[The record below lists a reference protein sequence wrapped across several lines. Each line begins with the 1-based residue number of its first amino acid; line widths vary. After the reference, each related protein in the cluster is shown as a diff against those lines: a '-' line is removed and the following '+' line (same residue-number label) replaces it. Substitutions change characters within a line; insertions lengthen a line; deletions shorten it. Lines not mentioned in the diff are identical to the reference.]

1 MKQYRHSF
9 RLVAAVITLVLS
21 TAISGQ
27 GQKYSNEF
35 LSIGVGA
42 RAQSMGNAV
51 VASVADATATA
62 WNPAGLAA
70 IDLPQG
76 FQLGAMH
83 SEWFAGIG
91 KFDYL
96 GIVLPL
102 SQKQRRLSLTL
113 IRFGIDEIPNTL
125 SLYESDGT
133 INFDNIREFSAADY
147 AFLMSYAQSL
157 NVGRGNLFVGGNVK
171 VVHRRIGP
179 FATSWGF
186 GVDLGAQYHLNQ
198 WRFGFMAQDLTT
210 TFNAWSFNFTPEE
223 KEVLELTNNEIPIS
237 SVEITK
243 PKFLLG
249 IAHAF
254 RFGKVGLLPEL
265 DLLIST
271 DGKRNTLLAGDP
283 FSLDL
288 GFGIEADYNQF
299 VFLRAGLNQFQ
310 REQSFNGQ
318 ENLTIRPSI
327 GVGFRL
333 GRILRIDYAF
343 TDLGDQRNTYS
354 HVISLLLDIRPR
366 KNQN

>member
-1 MKQYRHSF
+1 MNKYRLPIFHYA
-9 RLVAAVITLVLS
+9 LTAAIIVALGLPAL
-21 TAISGQ
+21 A
-27 GQKYSNEF
+27 QKYSNEF

-42 RAQSMGNAV
+42 RAQGMGNAV
-51 VASVADATATA
+51 VASVTDATASS

-91 KFDYL
+91 KFDFL

-102 SQKQRRLSLTL
+102 AQKQRRLSLTL

-133 INFDNIREFSAADY
+133 INFDNVREFSAADY
-147 AFLMSYAQSL
+147 AFLMGYAQAL
-157 NVGRGNLFVGGNVK
+157 NVKNGSLFIGGNVK

-186 GVDLGAQYHLNQ
+186 GIDLGAQYHLNR
-198 WRFGFMAQDLTT
+198 WRFGLMAQDLTT

-243 PKFLLG
+243 PKFNIGL
-249 IAHAF
+249 AHAF

-265 DLLIST
+265 DLLVSS
-271 DGKRNTLLAGDP
+271 DGKRNTLLPGNP
-283 FSLDL
+283 FSMDL
-288 GFGIEADYNQF
+288 AFGLEADYNQI
-299 VFLRAGLNQFQ
+299 VYLRAGINQFQ
-310 REQSFNGQ
+310 QETEFNGQ
-318 ENLTIRPSI
+318 KSLTVRPSL

-333 GRILRIDYAF
+333 GRILSIDYAF

-354 HVISLLLDIRPR
+354 HVISLLLDFRPR
-366 KNQN
+366 KK